1 MAPED
6 VFSHDNLMSGV
17 VAYVLN
23 NAFNND
29 SIQRSGSNT
38 NYDGVM
44 ICTKEPHPDMV
55 EWFDSKC

>member
-1 MAPED
+1 
-6 VFSHDNLMSGV
+6 MSGV

-29 SIQRSGSNT
+29 NSIQRSGSDT
-38 NYDGVM
+38 THFEPVM